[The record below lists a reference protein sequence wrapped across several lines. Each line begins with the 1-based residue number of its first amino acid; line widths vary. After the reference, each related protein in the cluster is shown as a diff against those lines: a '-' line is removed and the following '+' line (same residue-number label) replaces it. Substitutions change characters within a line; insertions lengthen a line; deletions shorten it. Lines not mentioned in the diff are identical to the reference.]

1 VRPCLPVSAGGVDP
15 DDAFSSVPYEKGF
28 AFIHYLQASGVWF
41 VCWRPAFFAGVNN
54 ACAHPCPALPSLHTS
69 LLPRPQELVGGSAV
83 FEPFFKSYIQ
93 RFSGTPLTSDD
104 FRAFFCEHFKDVE
117 AIKQVDWDT
126 WFYKPGG
133 RRDAHV
139 GLAAKR

>member
-1 VRPCLPVSAGGVDP
+1 MMPSAPFRTRRALRSFTTCRQVAYGLFVGAQRFLPVSTTLV
-15 DDAFSSVPYEKGF
+15 
-28 AFIHYLQASGVWF
+28 LT
-41 VCWRPAFFAGVNN
+41 
-54 ACAHPCPALPSLHTS
+54 PALPSLHTS

-126 WFYKPGG
+126 WFYQPGG

-139 GLAAKR
+139 GLAAKC